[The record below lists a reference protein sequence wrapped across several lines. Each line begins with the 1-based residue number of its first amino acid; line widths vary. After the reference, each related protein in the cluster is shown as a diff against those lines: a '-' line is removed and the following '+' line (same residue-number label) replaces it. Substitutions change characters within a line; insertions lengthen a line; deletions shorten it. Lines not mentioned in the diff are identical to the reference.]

1 MGGVVQILRRMAA
14 YPDRTEEQRRPYLI
28 LLIVCS
34 AMFLDLSNL
43 SAVTIA
49 LPTMGEQLGV
59 DQSQLQWVIA
69 AYALTFG
76 SFLLLGGRG
85 GDIFGHRRVLL
96 FGSYFFALFTL
107 VCALAPTFVG
117 LVIGR
122 AFQGIGAGF
131 TIPSAQAHVA
141 IHFPSP
147 SERAKALGFWAAAGS
162 VGFIAGLILG
172 GVLTA
177 LLSWRWIF
185 WISLILS
192 ALVIPAAHL
201 VLPRPDASKA
211 CSSHPPSASDQDD
224 AAPVVL
230 PQREEKKLFRSLK
243 ARLIRFDVVGI
254 CLGVPGLLLL
264 TYALTSGN
272 ISGWGSASIVSTL
285 VLAAVLLALFALQE
299 SRASQA
305 LVNPRFFDNLS
316 FTMTLMLAVAT
327 YAVRQACSYF
337 LTLQLQSYGNSPL
350 RTALLFLPVGVSA
363 LLANSVAGRLVPIL
377 GARAMFV
384 LGWALCIPGVVLFSL
399 ITPESS
405 YWRFTFPGMILYISG
420 LSAVYITANFVV
432 VSSAAKS
439 DQGAVAGVFNVAL
452 QVGGSVLGLAVL
464 TAVAEGINSRFGT
477 TGAELS
483 EVGYQSVYYSCI
495 ILCAIALALSLL
507 AVKVPDAMRGTI
519 WKKKE
524 EAVGMKE
531 MGAPAQSS
539 PRPEDNQ
546 PRHENPFQSS
556 SSSAVNGP
564 DELVKEP
571 RHIEQNDDKA

>member
-1 MGGVVQILRRMAA
+1 MGGLVNKLRRLAA
-14 YPDRTEEQRRPYLI
+14 VPERAEGRPHLI
-28 LLIVCS
+28 LTVVCS

-49 LPTMGEQLGV
+49 LPTIGKQLDV
-59 DQSQLQWVIA
+59 DQAQLQWIIA

-107 VCALAPTFVG
+107 VCALSPSFIG
-117 LVIGR
+117 LVVGR

-147 SERAKALGFWAAAGS
+147 AQRANALGFWAAAGS
-162 VGFIAGLILG
+162 VGFIAGLIMG

-192 ALVIPAAHL
+192 GVVIPAAHL
-201 VLPRPDASKA
+201 VLPRARE
-211 CSSHPPSASDQDD
+211 SASPPAGDNETASQEQS
-224 AAPVVL
+224 AEPA
-230 PQREEKKLFRSLK
+230 RTEKKLFHSIK
-243 ARLIRFDVVGI
+243 ARLIRFDVLGI
-254 CLGVPGLLLL
+254 GLGVPGLLLL

-272 ISGWGSASIVSTL
+272 ISGWGSAPIVSTL
-285 VLAAVLLALFALQE
+285 VVAVVMLGSFIFHE

-305 LVNPRFFDNLS
+305 LVNPRLFHSAS
-316 FTMTLMLAVAT
+316 FNMTLVLAVAT

-337 LTLQLQSYGNSPL
+337 LTLQLQSFGNSPL
-350 RTALLFLPVGVSA
+350 QTAVLFLPVGVSA
-363 LLANSVAGRLVPIL
+363 LLANSVAGRLVPVL
-377 GARAMFV
+377 GARVMFV
-384 LGWALCIPGVVLFSL
+384 LGWGLCIPGVVLFSL
-399 ITPESS
+399 ITPETS
-405 YWRFTFPGMILYISG
+405 YWRYTFPGMILYIVG
-420 LSAVYITANFVV
+420 LGAVYITANFVV

-464 TAVAEGINSRFGT
+464 TAVADGINARFGEP
-477 TGAELS
+477 GSDIDQLS
-483 EVGYQSVYYSCI
+483 RVGYQSVYYSCI
-495 ILCAIALALSLL
+495 ILCVIALALSLF
-507 AVKVPDAMRGTI
+507 AIQVPEAMRGSI
-519 WKKKE
+519 WEKKE
-524 EAVGMKE
+524 IE
-531 MGAPAQSS
+531 MNDLST
-539 PRPEDNQ
+539 Q
-546 PRHENPFQSS
+546 PRQEASENPVVTRSS
-556 SSSAVNGP
+556 SNARTR
-564 DELVKEP
+564 D
-571 RHIEQNDDKA
+571 